1 MAPGTIRAARLSD
14 AGEIAQLTT
23 QLGYDVTEADAAD
36 RVSRLLLRDDQQ
48 CVVADVDGRPIGWVH
63 LVFAE
68 YVDAEPFVVIGGLVV
83 DRHHRR
89 LGIGRALMHR
99 AGVWATERGC
109 SMVRSPRAQRA
120 QQRPGSTRALGTQT
134 SRRNTPS

>member
-1 MAPGTIRAARLSD
+1 MLSNVQPRSDRDSGRAGSTDTREQLELVGSLPRCCRRVPTMAPGTIRAARLSD

-48 CVVADVDGRPIGWVH
+48 CFVADVDGRPIGWVH

-68 YVDAEPFVVIGGLVV
+68 YVDAEPFVVIG
-83 DRHHRR
+83 
-89 LGIGRALMHR
+89 
-99 AGVWATERGC
+99 
-109 SMVRSPRAQRA
+109 
-120 QQRPGSTRALGTQT
+120 
-134 SRRNTPS
+134 